1 MLIVLRGQ
9 RVFFARPWALLMLPL
24 VSHSI
29 PAHSL
34 ILPLLL
40 IVFAVAHSDLELNL
54 DRYGHK
60 AFTTLCFVLSLLVLQ
75 QFLGRGTATFN
86 CVNKEAAARLVR
98 AGDDGLKLITSNDV
112 ADLGSKAG

>member
-34 ILPLLL
+34 ILPLL
-40 IVFAVAHSDLELNL
+40 IVLAVAHSDLELHL

-60 AFTTLCFVLSLLVLQ
+60 AFTTLCFLLSLLVLQ

-98 AGDDGLKLITSNDV
+98 AGDDGLKLITSDDV